1 MFVMLV
7 YVLILVPLI
16 LAEVSVSCTDAFT
29 ELSVL
34 LVSARPRIIPVV
46 AAGQVYKVA
55 RAAWLTETNDAFLN
69 VFAIFLL
76 S

>member
-1 MFVMLV
+1 
-7 YVLILVPLI
+7 
-16 LAEVSVSCTDAFT
+16 
-29 ELSVL
+29 L
-34 LVSARPRIIPVV
+34 LVNARPRIIPVV